1 MAKQFG
7 VIGGGVVGQAVKAYY
22 KRVKI
27 YDKHQPQDELAAVL
41 ECDYIFIAVPTP
53 YNNGFDLTEM
63 NDAFT
68 HLAKVNDKIII
79 IKSTVLPGTTDNYQL
94 QYPQHQILFNPE
106 FLTQDTAIDDF
117 IHPDRQIIG
126 YTTQSQTLAEE
137 VLAMLP
143 PAPYQK
149 IMPAPAAEMVKYMF
163 NTFYATKVV
172 FANQFYDLC
181 QKLDVDYALVKEAFL
196 TEKKNLFNHFEVWHK
211 RYRGYGGKCLPKDL
225 DSLVDLAEKNNIDL
239 KLLKTVREIN
249 AKLKQTKSKKVK

>member
-1 MAKQFG
+1 MPKKVG
-7 VIGGGVVGQAVKAYY
+7 VIGGGVVGQAINAYY
-22 KRVKI
+22 KKVTI

-41 ECDYIFIAVPTP
+41 DCDYIFIAVPTP
-53 YNNGFDLTEM
+53 YSNGFDLTEM
-63 NDAFT
+63 NDSFSK
-68 HLAKVNDKIII
+68 LSIVNDKIII
-79 IKSTVLPGTTDNYQL
+79 IKSTVLPGTTDAYQF

-126 YTTQSQTLAEE
+126 YTAKSQDVAEE

-149 IMPAPAAEMVKYMF
+149 TMPAPAAELVKYMF

-181 QKLDVDYALVKEAFL
+181 QGLGIDYDLVKESFL
-196 TEKKNLFNHFEVWHK
+196 SEKKNLFNHFEIWHK
-211 RYRGYGGKCLPKDL
+211 GYRGYSGKCLPKDL

-249 AKLKQTKSKKVK
+249 AKLSKAKRK